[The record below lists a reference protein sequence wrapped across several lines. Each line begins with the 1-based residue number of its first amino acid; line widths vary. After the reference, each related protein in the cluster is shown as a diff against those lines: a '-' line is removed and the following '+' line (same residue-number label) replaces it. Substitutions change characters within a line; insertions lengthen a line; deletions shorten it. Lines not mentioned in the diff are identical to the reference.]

1 MPTMWLLALAQRGLQ
16 DQVARGW
23 WPPIHPIHEFLY
35 PPGRP
40 AKHIVGHGRH
50 HGGKG
55 DHLGNRRDD
64 LGHQAIDQAGWTL
77 PGGAFPAG
85 DVVKSARCCDV
96 PAWALGPVPNS
107 PGRLLIKTNSDGS
120 TPIADSGHIVFSGM
134 RHPAYI
140 AEMHLSAD
148 STFSTCISNILMK
161 S

>member
-1 MPTMWLLALAQRGLQ
+1 VLAEASFLRFVLDEANEEQAAADPT
-16 DQVARGW
+16 
-23 WPPIHPIHEFLY
+23 IHEFFY

-40 AKHIVGHGRH
+40 AKHIVGQGRH

-64 LGHQAIDQAGWTL
+64 LGHRAIDQDGWTL
-77 PGGAFPAG
+77 PGGAFPSG
-85 DVVKSARCCDV
+85 DVIKSARCCHV
-96 PAWALGPVPNS
+96 PGLGIRASTFNS
-107 PGRLLIKTNSDGS
+107 PGRLLNKTNSDGS